1 MSKPTMVFIPGAWHT
16 PEPFKVIVA
25 KLSILGYKCIP
36 LSLLAAGHEPAVLDL
51 QPDIDIVHR
60 TVQDEVDQGHL
71 VVVVAHSWGGIIAGG
86 ALDGLSKTEREKSGR
101 KGGVVKLA
109 YMCAFIPPEGV
120 SLATA
125 LGGADPEWDVQVCLS
140 AISPRSKI
148 LNINL
153 EI

>member
-1 MSKPTMVFIPGAWHT
+1 MSKPTIVFIPGAWHT
-16 PEPFKVIVA
+16 PEPFKVIIA

-36 LSLLAAGHEPAVLDL
+36 LSLQAAGHEPAVLDL

-140 AISPRSKI
+140 AI
-148 LNINL
+148 
-153 EI
+153 